1 MTGNLILILSMVV
14 PVVLV
19 VGLLALWRVWRKA
32 DRRRSPLT
40 FDIRNLPGE
49 HLRRQVAKHEDAYME
64 AAALVLAVGPIF
76 LSAWLIARLE
86 AANVDWAAF
95 RFGAG
100 DATLAATGLVILGWS
115 AWRMVRHARARRL
128 YLDGLQAELAVA
140 QCLTALIADGAMVFH
155 DLPTGKGN
163 IDHIVIG
170 RGAVFAIETKWR
182 RKPGYKG
189 RDAARVQYDG
199 QQLRFP
205 SHTETKPLEQARY
218 QGKWLTEFLESGVGA
233 PVRVVPVLA
242 LPGWYVETTNR
253 SARHELLVSNCHN
266 ASFMMG
272 DKFGPPL
279 SEEMRSRIA
288 HVLTQKYPSIDFQ

>member
-19 VGLLALWRVWRKA
+19 VGLLAIWRVWRKA
-32 DRRRSPLT
+32 DKRRSPLT